1 MGAAASVLVATLAFH
16 ADASEYANAV
26 YNVVCLAQQVPCT
39 KAKYDRLWKDQLRWS
54 AEDQAQL
61 DRWQAIVRAAETRVP
76 APPDAPLLANYLSF
90 YPALRQ
96 RQSIVSAAL
105 DAKSSSAFQARAS
118 RLVVAD
124 EALAL
129 ARVLRHFQTRLRP
142 WWQSVGR
149 KRVSGLREIEREFS
163 PAARGLLR
171 QVAAFVHAD
180 AGVTNVYMHV
190 VPSPDVGNDDASG
203 TVIRNH
209 FFMELVPPPG
219 SDSAA
224 RRRAAKMVVGVAV
237 HELAHA
243 LYDSAPV
250 TVHLALMRQFVV
262 ASDHGG
268 PSMYAFVNEA
278 IATAVSGMVADL
290 ANGRLGRRRRVPAS
304 VYSPV
309 GPSGD

>member
-1 MGAAASVLVATLAFH
+1 M
-16 ADASEYANAV
+16 
-26 YNVVCLAQQVPCT
+26 
-39 KAKYDRLWKDQLRWS
+39 
-54 AEDQAQL
+54 
-61 DRWQAIVRAAETRVP
+61 
-76 APPDAPLLANYLSF
+76 
-90 YPALRQ
+90 
-96 RQSIVSAAL
+96 
-105 DAKSSSAFQARAS
+105 
-118 RLVVAD
+118 
-124 EALAL
+124 
-129 ARVLRHFQTRLRP
+129 
-142 WWQSVGR
+142 
-149 KRVSGLREIEREFS
+149 
-163 PAARGLLR
+163 
-171 QVAAFVHAD
+171 HAD

-224 RRRAAKMVVGVAV
+224 SRRAAKMVVGVAV

-290 ANGRLGRRRRVPAS
+290 ASEDDSDDGGEDRHPYIPRLGRAATEPLRMALATSKTMNDGFVDDYVRPRERCWARMRTR
-304 VYSPV
+304 SPSDS
-309 GPSGD
+309 PPWPL